1 MKIFVTGAHGFIG
14 SAVAA
19 ELARNG
25 HQVTG
30 LAHTDAAAQKL
41 EAAGHG
47 VHRGDVQDVASLK
60 AGAAASDGVIHCGF
74 IHDFARFAEVCE
86 IDQIAI
92 GALAEGLEGSN
103 RPLLVSS
110 GAALPTATGGLITEE
125 SRVQEGPHVPPR
137 VKTELAIDAAAARGV
152 RAGALRFPP
161 TVHGAGDHGFIW
173 MIGESAK
180 QAGRSAYVGEG
191 ANRWPAAHRFDV
203 GRMCRLA
210 VESSFAPGARFHAVA
225 EEGVPFRDIATAIG
239 KRLGLPTVSLTPA
252 QATDHFGWMT
262 HFASA
267 DRPTSSALTRKVLA
281 WNPVEIGLLA
291 DIDAAY
297 FDPAVPHG

>member
-19 ELARNG
+19 ELARKG

-30 LAHTDAAAQKL
+30 LAHTDAAAHKL
-41 EAAGHG
+41 AAAGHG

-74 IHDFARFAEVCE
+74 IHDFARYAEVCE
-86 IDQIAI
+86 IDRLAI
-92 GALAEGLEGSN
+92 GALGEALEGSK

-110 GAALPTATGGLITEE
+110 GAALPTATNGLITEDA
-125 SRVQEGPHVPPR
+125 RAQEGPHTPPR

-152 RAGALRFPP
+152 RAAALRFPP

-180 QAGRSAYVGEG
+180 KAGRSAYVGEG
-191 ANRWPAAHRFDV
+191 TNRWPAAHRLDV
-203 GRMCRLA
+203 ARLCRLA
-210 VESSFAPGARFHAVA
+210 VECHFEPGARFHAVA
-225 EEGVPFRDIATAIG
+225 EEGVPFREIATAIG
-239 KRLGLPTVSLTPA
+239 RRLGLPTVSLTPE
-252 QATDHFGWMT
+252 QATEHFGWMT

-267 DRPTSSALTRKVLA
+267 DRPTSSAITRSVLA
-281 WNPVEIGLLA
+281 WNPVEVGLLD
-291 DIDAAY
+291 DIAAAY
-297 FDPAVPHG
+297 F